1 MKKLVFLTLAAAV
14 LMFAACT
21 EKDKDNSAVAN
32 PSQREVTYTADTRE
46 HTAVL
51 HTDAE
56 WHGLLHNL
64 VDSAFRGRN
73 MTVAIDNIEHKP
85 ISTKEVVTYTTMSRD
100 SAEAWIARMSEN
112 GYRVAFS
119 FDRRDG
125 TYKCVAIDYMEHPD
139 DTYLRM
145 PLAEYIVGSWRYG
158 RSREG
163 DWNYDRERFTFY
175 DNDSVYVHCA
185 GMTFAYEVLN
195 DSVVRVYS
203 EPYEEQGGLGRMPK
217 RIFVRR
223 VSMNEFIFVDHYET
237 CSLTWGFGDDPFVRV
252 ENNK

>member
-1 MKKLVFLTLAAAV
+1 MKKSIILVLVAAV
-14 LMFAACT
+14 MMFVACSEK
-21 EKDKDNSAVAN
+21 EKDNVAVDN

-51 HTDAE
+51 QTDDE
-56 WHGLLHNL
+56 WTGLVHNL
-64 VDSAFRGRN
+64 VDSAFFGRS

-85 ISTKEVVTYTTMSRD
+85 IPTKEVITYTTMSRD

-119 FDRRDG
+119 FDGLNYR
-125 TYKCVAIDYMEHPD
+125 CVAMDYMEYPD
-139 DTYLRM
+139 TTYLTM

-175 DNDSVYVHCA
+175 DNDSVYVKCA

-217 RIFVRR
+217 RIFIRR
-223 VSMNEFIFVDHYET
+223 VSMDEFIFVDHYET

-252 ENNK
+252 GNNK